1 MIGCA
6 NDSER
11 VIIPLFILT
20 EKRMQEMAYEM
31 EQLQVTGANLGAQ
44 LEQIRDGLEAVRTA
58 KLGSKQPRQWV
69 VPLSASKLTVNTA
82 KLASLNAKRRVGD
95 RIDTLLLELVR
106 LQEAARAA
114 QELSYKHFTL
124 KLLQANSA
132 EDARADT
139 EERQARQDARVE
151 EAAKRSELAA
161 ARKCRRVVVESD
173 GEASDFDL
181 R

>member
-1 MIGCA
+1 MF
-6 NDSER
+6 
-11 VIIPLFILT
+11 IPLSPT
-20 EKRMQEMAYEM
+20 EEQMQEMQDQM

-44 LEQIRDGLEAVRTA
+44 LILIRESLEAVRIA
-58 KLGSKQPRQWV
+58 KLGSKKPQQWI
-69 VPLSASKLTVNTA
+69 VPLSASKLTVDSA

-114 QELSYKHFTL
+114 QELSYKHSTL
-124 KLLQANSA
+124 KLLQANA
-132 EDARADT
+132 IEDARADT
-139 EERQARQDARVE
+139 NERQARQDAHVE

-161 ARKCRRVVVESD
+161 ARKRRRVVVVDDES
-173 GEASDFDL
+173 EASDFDL